1 MNSIE
6 TVPVQGTFFFI
17 PEHEQVVREAKA
29 DQAARE
35 RKARQSAYALS
46 KTKVRSIP
54 EGFDDLDMPLLRES
68 FAEIFE
74 VSESEVPVP
83 AVGVVGG
90 DCEGEEWSEEG
101 VEWLHALLL
110 ERSIELLSMRGNL
123 EEKQDILDW
132 VLKPNFMGYRD
143 QFLSEAKEEI
153 VDGQKTEVIEKRRMR
168 VKMYQSEIPFTFVTC
183 CRVAGLNPDEL
194 REQIRARKSQILS
207 S

>member
-1 MNSIE
+1 MNAIDM
-6 TVPVQGTFFFI
+6 VPVQGTFFFI

-35 RKARQSAYALS
+35 KTARQSAYAKS

-54 EGFDDLDMPLLRES
+54 EGFDDLDMPLLRDS
-68 FAEIFE
+68 FAEVFE
-74 VSESEVPVP
+74 VSESEVEVPV
-83 AVGVVGG
+83 VGVVGE
-90 DCEGEEWSEEG
+90 DCAGEEWSDEG
-101 VEWLHALLL
+101 VKWLHALLL

-143 QFLSEAKEEI
+143 QFLSEVKEGI
-153 VDGQKTEVIEKRRMR
+153 VDGEKAKIVEKRRMR
-168 VKMYQSEIPFTFVTC
+168 VKLYQNEIPFTFVTC

-194 REQIRARKSQILS
+194 REQIRARKPQILS